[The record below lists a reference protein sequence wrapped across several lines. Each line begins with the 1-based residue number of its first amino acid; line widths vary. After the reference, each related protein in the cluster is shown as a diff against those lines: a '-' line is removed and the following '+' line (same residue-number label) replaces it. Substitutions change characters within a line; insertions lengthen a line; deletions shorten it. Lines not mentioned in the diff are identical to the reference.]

1 MHSLPH
7 SPLYLIKIK
16 THTLIQLNILMES
29 IEWKSN
35 WNEMGLPI
43 MREFNLFF
51 FLLNK
56 IVCCVCE
63 WVLNILKYRFC
74 LFCVFL
80 YSMPTNHMHG
90 MYFRIQNANASG
102 SSIVYP
108 SIALEITFNV
118 IISPICLSACR
129 TVLHAPQNSWTFN
142 WIRIV
147 LLFDWWWIDIIGF
160 SVTGRGWVEPP
171 ANTDTISPLCVGSL
185 VPNLWQNWYARC
197 FCWLDRWWHRPLSP
211 AIEMILS
218 PLCKWKERQVHCVSR
233 WSLNEM
239 KKQNEQ
245 QKWAM
250 LVKTYLKWSKAR
262 RQWPGETRN
271 TSTVLVSMSF
281 NVGECTNIG
290 VDERLYTHIPS
301 ASLLKVTPANME
313 NTINTVNSMQTKMMR
328 LWVINKLQI
337 WTGKKSRKHKMHST
351 M

>member
-1 MHSLPH
+1 MKWVS
-7 SPLYLIKIK
+7 
-16 THTLIQLNILMES
+16 QLCENS
-29 IEWKSN
+29 IC
-35 WNEMGLPI
+35 
-43 MREFNLFF
+43 FF

-56 IVCCVCE
+56 IVCCV
-63 WVLNILKYRFC
+63 WVSVEYSKISFLFVLCFSVFDAHQPHAWHVFSNTKCKCIRIIDCVPINRARNNIQL
-74 LFCVFL
+74 
-80 YSMPTNHMHG
+80 S
-90 MYFRIQNANASG
+90 
-102 SSIVYP
+102 
-108 SIALEITFNV
+108 V

-301 ASLLKVTPANME
+301 ASLLKVTPANMK